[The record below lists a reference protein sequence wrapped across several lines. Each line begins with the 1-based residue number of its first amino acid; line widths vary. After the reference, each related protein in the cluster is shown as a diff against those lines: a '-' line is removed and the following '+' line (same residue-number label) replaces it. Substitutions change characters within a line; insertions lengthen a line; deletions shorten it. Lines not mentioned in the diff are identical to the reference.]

1 MRFGGANKLN
11 RKSGEKAPSVL
22 FCAKE
27 PVVAEP
33 RWKALEINHYRPTYA
48 SAAEAPHPDIPS
60 RRLAEASRERTDKA
74 CALCNIEG

>member
-33 RWKALEINHYRPTYA
+33 RWKALEINHYRPTYTTSGWRLA
-48 SAAEAPHPDIPS
+48 PSAAAMDPTFVENSPF
-60 RRLAEASRERTDKA
+60 
-74 CALCNIEG
+74 EGYGLQPVH